1 MKTKSLLILL
11 IFIIIIYNV
20 KLFSQCSDAGICTLG
35 KHYEKEQRPHTS
47 SVSLSY
53 IYGTS
58 GKDAD
63 VNGTLNNL
71 SYGTFRLDA
80 DIDILKN
87 TRLAVGMPYT
97 FVSGPLGDNN
107 GAGDLTVA
115 FTRIFKIEK
124 IHTLSFSAGGKFAT
138 GNVNSSDSLPQRY
151 MPGLGTNDMLL
162 GASYSYQNYYFG
174 IGYQK
179 SFGRSRNYITRL
191 KRGDDVLVRAGFFE
205 QFNKVGVKAEIL
217 TIIKIQPNSILNTS
231 STTESFIEIDGSN
244 EPQVNLLGTLTYQAS
259 REIGLTIQAAIPFL
273 KRDYNF
279 DGLKRTLSLVGSVSY
294 FFTLK

>member
-1 MKTKSLLILL
+1 MIKYLILIL
-11 IFIIIIYNV
+11 AVHYSAPGIY
-20 KLFSQCSDAGICTLG
+20 SQCSDAGVCTLG
-35 KHYEKEQRPHTS
+35 KYYLKEHRPYTS
-47 SVSLSY
+47 SVSLGY

-71 SYGTFRLDA
+71 SYGSFKLEA

-115 FTRIFKIEK
+115 FTRSFKIET
-124 IHTLSFSAGGKFAT
+124 IHTLSFSLGGKFAT

-151 MPGLGTNDMLL
+151 MPGLGTNDLLL
-162 GASYSYQNYYFG
+162 GASYQYLNYYFG
-174 IGYQK
+174 VGYQK

-191 KRGDDVLVRAGFFE
+191 KHGDDILVRAGFFE

-217 TIIKIQPNSILNTS
+217 TIIKIKPSSILNTS
-231 STTESFIEIDGSN
+231 SAAESFIEIDGSN

-259 REIGLTIQAAIPFL
+259 REIDLTVQAAIPFL

-279 DGLKRTLSLVGSVSY
+279 DGLKRTLSLAGSVSY
-294 FFTLK
+294 FFTFK